1 LNNSMRQSSWEANS
15 SSSSQELPHIL

>member
-1 LNNSMRQSSWEANS
+1 MRQSSWEANS